1 VPPLAA
7 EGTVAVM
14 VKTFALVA
22 VCTVC
27 AVMEIAIQAFHFNN
41 VLAVVGTPALGVP
54 DYLLVI
60 WICITDPCCL
70 LRCHWSSSST
80 ARADNVSIRR
90 DVANPDMRR
99 VASERNSGQ
108 KAVHR
113 IKHVVE

>member
-54 DYLLVI
+54 GLPAGDMDLYNRPLLF
-60 WICITDPCCL
+60 
-70 LRCHWSSSST
+70 
-80 ARADNVSIRR
+80 A
-90 DVANPDMRR
+90 
-99 VASERNSGQ
+99 
-108 KAVHR
+108 
-113 IKHVVE
+113 